1 MAFFLPE
8 TEPTHGIILCQG
20 LWEATSTLLGL
31 EHRKSIFTVSA
42 VGKGSYLRFL
52 NTGMTKSDLI
62 VGKTIL
68 LVVRTTSLL

>member
-1 MAFFLPE
+1 MESFSAKDFGKLP
-8 TEPTHGIILCQG
+8 PPYWVWNIG
-20 LWEATSTLLGL
+20 
-31 EHRKSIFTVSA
+31 KVYTVSA